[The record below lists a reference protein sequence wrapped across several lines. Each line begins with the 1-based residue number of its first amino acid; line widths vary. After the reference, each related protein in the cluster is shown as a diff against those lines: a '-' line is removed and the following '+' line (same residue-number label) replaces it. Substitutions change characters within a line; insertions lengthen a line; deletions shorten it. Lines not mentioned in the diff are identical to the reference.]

1 MRKAYSEIMDRVTVT
16 DQMRERILNHVQAE
30 GGSEIPLKQLSL
42 ETRFMKYRK
51 YLAAAACLAVFAAG
65 AVTWDY
71 VNNGNLPQNP
81 SGGSKTGNEA
91 AAGNIPGNEAA
102 DGGTTDFPGKSMPG
116 SGASGENKPDRPSGD
131 YGCAVQAEDENNEDN
146 RQTGKNKQADPL
158 AAPDNQ
164 QSQISGGDLKENAS
178 AAGAESPD
186 GFAGGNQPAGNA
198 EEIVAGTGGDSKE
211 QPGKGTEPGSE
222 TASGSSEA
230 SGGSGEA
237 AGGTTAGSRPGGVA
251 EAVSG
256 TGKPAEIVAGT
267 GGDSEKQPGKGTEP
281 GSETASGSS
290 EASGGSGEAA
300 GGKPGSETE
309 GGSGEAAGGNTAS
322 GGIGKPAVSVT
333 SPGGEAQPGD
343 GLKPGNGQAS
353 GTGSGNRPLTGMK
366 PAGQPEGENMPGNQL
381 SEGASG
387 NQPSEGNIPGNQTTG
402 GNTSGNQM
410 PSGGNASGNQASGG
424 NTTGNQT
431 AGGNEPGNEPSGGSV
446 SENQM
451 PSGGNASGNQA
462 SGGSA
467 SGNQVSGGN
476 ASGNQASG
484 GNASGN
490 QVSGGSEPGNQTT
503 GGSASGNQTSEGNMP
518 GNQTV
523 GGNEPGNQATGGN
536 TSGNQSS
543 GGSASGNQT
552 AGGSGSEQNQDHEE
566 DMPQLQLPGTG
577 GGILAREKLPSVQEL
592 SETTGL
598 PVTDIQRLPFEAEHT
613 FYYAYNKE
621 LAEIIYQRNGYQA
634 VFRKSAGN
642 GDNSGDYTRYDEE
655 KEVQINGRRVLLKGR
670 EGIYMLAVWE
680 DGPYA
685 YSLSLSFG
693 QIQEK
698 WEEMIDSI
706 S

>member
-91 AAGNIPGNEAA
+91 SAGNIPGNEAA

-164 QSQISGGDLKENAS
+164 QSQISGGDLKENPS

-186 GFAGGNQPAGNA
+186 GFAGGNQPSGNA
-198 EEIVAGTGGDSKE
+198 EEIVAGTGGDSK
-211 QPGKGTEPGSE
+211 
-222 TASGSSEA
+222 
-230 SGGSGEA
+230 
-237 AGGTTAGSRPGGVA
+237 
-251 EAVSG
+251 
-256 TGKPAEIVAGT
+256 
-267 GGDSEKQPGKGTEP
+267 KQPGKGTEP

-290 EASGGSGEAA
+290 ETAGGSGEAA
-300 GGKPGSETE
+300 GGT
-309 GGSGEAAGGNTAS
+309 TAS

-462 SGGSA
+462 SGGNA

>member
-91 AAGNIPGNEAA
+91 SAGNIPGNEAA

-164 QSQISGGDLKENAS
+164 QSQISGGDLKENPS

-186 GFAGGNQPAGNA
+186 GFAGGNQPSGNA
-198 EEIVAGTGGDSKE
+198 EEIVAGTGGDSK
-211 QPGKGTEPGSE
+211 
-222 TASGSSEA
+222 
-230 SGGSGEA
+230 
-237 AGGTTAGSRPGGVA
+237 
-251 EAVSG
+251 
-256 TGKPAEIVAGT
+256 
-267 GGDSEKQPGKGTEP
+267 KQPGKGTEP

-290 EASGGSGEAA
+290 ETAGGSGEAA
-300 GGKPGSETE
+300 GGT
-309 GGSGEAAGGNTAS
+309 TAS

-410 PSGGNASGNQASGG
+410 P
-424 NTTGNQT
+424 
-431 AGGNEPGNEPSGGSV
+431 
-446 SENQM
+446 
-451 PSGGNASGNQA
+451 
-462 SGGSA
+462 
-467 SGNQVSGGN
+467 SGGN